1 VPEQKGSVD
10 ISEKCDNI
18 DILFCANKNKYD
30 GQRDKTTKKQS
41 PPEPQLHMHK
51 GQHCSLILKFQDH
64 GHWTNVWNGVPVYS
78 PAYAC
83 SELYCLVT

>member
-1 VPEQKGSVD
+1 
-10 ISEKCDNI
+10 
-18 DILFCANKNKYD
+18 
-30 GQRDKTTKKQS
+30 
-41 PPEPQLHMHK
+41 M
-51 GQHCSLILKFQDH
+51 LKFQDH